1 MDKMEMLIPTNDC
14 LTVAPDFE
22 NAIAFRL
29 LTIINGS
36 IKEDSFITV
45 ANELRDKY
53 PFGLKELRDNALPEE
68 NILNTI
74 NLKNKNKLNRQI
86 AIVSGISSE
95 SEKNLQ
101 KINYEVFHTEETNII
116 NALTSY
122 VKNHTTMESD
132 YCCCP

>member
-1 MDKMEMLIPTNDC
+1 MKVLIPTNDG
-14 LTVAPDFE
+14 LTIAPDFE
-22 NAIAFRL
+22 KASAFRF

-45 ANELRDKY
+45 ANDLRDKY
-53 PFGLKELRDNALPEE
+53 PFGLKELRDKALPEE
-68 NILNTI
+68 NILNTP

-86 AIVSGISSE
+86 AITLEISIE
-95 SEKNLQ
+95 AEKNLQ

-122 VKNHTTMESD
+122 MKNHETMESD
-132 YCCCP
+132 YCCSP